1 MLKLHFYSI
10 KISLD
15 ETRQECHEET
25 VTEMVTETVMEPQC
39 TGKYFHFQN
48 QKEEFRQCIYLLILM
63 LQMLPNLIRK
73 KVLKCCFGSFYF

>member
-25 VTEMVTETVMEPQC
+25 VTEMITETVMEPQC

-48 QKEEFRQCIYLLILM
+48 QKE
-63 LQMLPNLIRK
+63 
-73 KVLKCCFGSFYF
+73 

>member
-25 VTEMVTETVMEPQC
+25 VTEMITETVMEPQC

-48 QKEEFRQCIYLLILM
+48 KKNNFVNAFTYMYM
-63 LQMLPNLIRK
+63 LK
-73 KVLKCCFGSFYF
+73 S

>member
-1 MLKLHFYSI
+1 MLKLHFYYI

-25 VTEMVTETVMEPQC
+25 VTEMITETVMEPQC

-48 QKEEFRQCIYLLILM
+48 
-63 LQMLPNLIRK
+63 
-73 KVLKCCFGSFYF
+73 

>member
-25 VTEMVTETVMEPQC
+25 VTEMVTETITEQQC
-39 TGKYFHFQN
+39 TGKLISISVMKKKLLNH
-48 QKEEFRQCIYLLILM
+48 ILIL
-63 LQMLPNLIRK
+63 
-73 KVLKCCFGSFYF
+73 S

>member
-10 KISLD
+10 SLD
-15 ETRQECHEET
+15 EIHQECREET

-48 QKEEFRQCIYLLILM
+48 KKNNFINAFTYMYTTNFLLL
-63 LQMLPNLIRK
+63 LYHHLCR
-73 KVLKCCFGSFYF
+73 